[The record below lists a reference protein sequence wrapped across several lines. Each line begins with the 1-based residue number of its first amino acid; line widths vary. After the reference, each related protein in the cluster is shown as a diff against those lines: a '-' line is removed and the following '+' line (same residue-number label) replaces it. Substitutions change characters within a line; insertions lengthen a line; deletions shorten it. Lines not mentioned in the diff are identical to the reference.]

1 MQIKHVLTAKQILQ
15 LTRIRSRSIG
25 WNSSRRSGGCKSS
38 SGGRWGR
45 REGGLYR
52 GREKILSQLQEY
64 GKSWDLAAWQATTA
78 MAVRFPKKCAWLVRI
93 TQQNNT
99 EDLIS
104 RWMCIYKASTPNHFQ
119 KNYAYTMKY
128 DHYALIT
135 YTVRMSEA
143 RSITSIAWWNI

>member
-15 LTRIRSRSIG
+15 LTRIRSRSRRSSGRSIG
-25 WNSSRRSGGCKSS
+25 WNSSRSGDCKSS
-38 SGGRWGR
+38 SGDRRGR

-104 RWMCIYKASTPNHFQ
+104 R
-119 KNYAYTMKY
+119 
-128 DHYALIT
+128 
-135 YTVRMSEA
+135 
-143 RSITSIAWWNI
+143 